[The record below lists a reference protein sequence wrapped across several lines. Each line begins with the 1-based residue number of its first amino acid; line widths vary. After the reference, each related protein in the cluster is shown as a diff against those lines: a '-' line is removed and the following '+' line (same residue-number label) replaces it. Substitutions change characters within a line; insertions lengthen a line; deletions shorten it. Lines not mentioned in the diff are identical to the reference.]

1 MNTVMKKLFYFL
13 TILGIVFTACENG
26 SGIED
31 ENKVTPFVP
40 EISITPTTLNF
51 SCNGGERAVDIIANF
66 EYEVTERASWITIEQ
81 TDEGLLV
88 VVDENKNTAERSAF
102 ISITNSQYDITKT
115 IDVVQEAWVPK
126 IDIAQ
131 QNIEVEFGP
140 AEYEVAV
147 TSPYSWEATTKND
160 WIEVKTETGIAG
172 EEVLKFSVK
181 RNEEMQERKGTIT
194 IKNSNYNL
202 VAELY
207 VTQKAFAP
215 EINIEHESLNF
226 TAESGIQEVVIIS
239 NFEYEVSTNADWIT
253 LSKTDKGIAVTV
265 SNYAEVEERTADIT
279 VHKEKYNISKVI
291 KVSQGAFAPEIKIDH
306 DILNFAVDGGT
317 QEVLITSNFEYE
329 VSTIADWITLSKT
342 DDVITVTAP
351 NYFEVEPRTADINIY
366 NEKYNISKVV
376 KVTQEAFVPEINAEE
391 DALTFLA
398 VGGTQSIKIT
408 ANFEHK
414 ATSDAQ
420 WITIAQNGNVYTVS
434 ASAHFEV
441 ESRTANI
448 TISNDKYNISC
459 IVKVVQNGISE
470 EDSKYTIYYT
480 SSNDNI
486 VSPYKNDVFG
496 ANIVSNTYE
505 NGRGTILFDAPVTS
519 VGDYAFRYCSS
530 LTSIT
535 IPDSVTSIGSDA
547 FYGCGNLSAF
557 YGKLASEDNYCIV
570 IDGVLKIFVPAGLSE
585 YVIPNDII
593 SIGESAFRSCS
604 NLTSV
609 VIGNSVISIG
619 KSAFSSCRSL
629 TRVTI
634 GDSVTKIGDYA
645 FSSCGFESIT
655 IPNSVTEIGDEAFCH
670 CSNLKT
676 FYGKFASND
685 NLCLIVDGVL
695 NSFAIGSEIVEYTIP
710 NSVTAIGNG
719 AFDDSNSLTRVVFG
733 NSVTSIGDYAF
744 YSCNLTGV
752 EIPDSVTLIG
762 SSAFRMCKSLIS
774 ATIGNGVARIGDS
787 AFYGCDALTD
797 VTIGNSVTEIE
808 DYAFKGCTVLSNL
821 TIGSSVAKIGNSA
834 FYACTSLK
842 SVIIP
847 NSTTYIGEKAFCGC
861 ARLASV
867 YCRAVIP
874 PSADAQIF
882 DRNASSRYI
891 YVPTNSVDAHK
902 SASGWSSYSSFIT
915 PYDF

>member
-1 MNTVMKKLFYFL
+1 MKKLFYFL

-26 SGIED
+26 SGVED

-131 QNIEVEFGP
+131 QNIEVEFEP

-239 NFEYEVSTNADWIT
+239 NFEYEVSTSADWIA

-329 VSTIADWITLSKT
+329 VSTTADWITLSKT

-557 YGKLASEDNYCIV
+557 YGKLASEDNCCLV
-570 IDGVLKIFVPAGLSE
+570 INGVLKTFVPVGLSE
-585 YVIPNDII
+585 YTIPNNVT
-593 SIGESAFRSCS
+593 SIGDEAFCNCS

-609 VIGNSVISIG
+609 LIGNNVTTIGKAAFYGRRNLTSVTMGNSVV
-619 KSAFSSCRSL
+619 A
-629 TRVTI
+629 
-634 GDSVTKIGDYA
+634 IGDYA
-645 FSSCGFESIT
+645 FYGCGLTSVT
-655 IPNSVTEIGDEAFCH
+655 IPDSVTSVGNEAFCN
-670 CSNLKT
+670 CSSLT
-676 FYGKFASND
+676 AFYGKHTSED
-685 NLCLIVDGVL
+685 NNCLIVDGVL
-695 NSFAIGSEIVEYTIP
+695 ISFAIGNGIVEYIIP
-710 NSVTAIGNG
+710 DSITTIGNAVFRG
-719 AFDDSNSLTRVVFG
+719 SSLANVTIS

-744 YSCNLTGV
+744 YGCGLTSV
-752 EIPDSVTLIG
+752 TIPDSVTSIG
-762 SSAFRMCKSLIS
+762 DSTFRMCKSLTS
-774 ATIGNGVARIGDS
+774 VVVGNRVTAIGGN
-787 AFYGCDALTD
+787 AFYGCDGMTS
-797 VTIGNSVTEIE
+797 VIIGNSVSSIGE
-808 DYAFKGCTVLSNL
+808 YAFKGCTVLSNV
-821 TIGSSVAKIGNSA
+821 TMGSSITEIRNSA
-834 FYACTSLK
+834 FYACGNLTS
-842 SVIIP
+842 ITIP
-847 NSTTYIGEKAFCGC
+847 NSVTYIGEKAFYNC
-861 ARLASV
+861 RKLASV
-867 YCRAVIP
+867 YCKPTTP
-874 PSADAQIF
+874 PTVAAQVF
-882 DRNASSRYI
+882 DGNASSRYI
-891 YVPTNSVDAHK
+891 YVPTNSVDAYK